1 MRLTNATS
9 YAICALVHLAG
20 QKGNQPVASHRIARR
35 RGVPEKFLLKVLKP
49 LATRGILRSVKGPHG
64 GYRLAKTPKDIT
76 LLEIVE
82 KRGRADP
89 EPGRLRRGVRQQA
102 AEEAASGLGPGG
114 RRDTPAA
121 GEGTAVRPGRE
132 RVRPA
137 KARGH

>member
-49 LATRGILRSVKGPHG
+49 LATSGILRSVKGPHG

-82 KRGRADP
+82 NVEGPIRSQGGFEGSSGSHLRKKLQAVWDRAD
-89 EPGRLRRGVRQQA
+89 EEIRRQLGKVRLSDLA
-102 AEEAASGLGPGG
+102 AKG
-114 RRDTPAA
+114 
-121 GEGTAVRPGRE
+121 
-132 RVRPA
+132 
-137 KARGH
+137 